1 MAFLNKYEKNGHI
14 KLKRQRKKYQLWHI
28 LKIFHFNQYNRCK
41 TYTRCEKGSGV
52 DQFYKKEYIRLIFA
66 KKDYNNWKRQ
76 RKRLSLDVRPK
87 NYNQK
92 HNRLEKVV
100 EQNFSSL
107 FDKKMQNVY
116 NIWKRQR
123 SGSFLQKGILPID
136 ICKDYSRQKR
146 QRKRLS
152 LDVLPNDYKKRH
164 NRLENVAEQNYSS
177 LFDKKMQ
184 NVYKMYVNIQAYMLL
199 IEQC

>member
-1 MAFLNKYEKNGHI
+1 MTSKSSGKISNMAFLNKYEKNGHI

-41 TYTRCEKGSGV
+41 TYTRCEKGSGD
-52 DQFYKKEYIRLIFA
+52 DQFYKKEYFRLIIA

-87 NYNQK
+87 NYKKK

-100 EQNFSSL
+100 EQNFLSL

-136 ICKDYSRQKR
+136 ICK
-146 QRKRLS
+146 QRLQQIEK
-152 LDVLPNDYKKRH
+152 
-164 NRLENVAEQNYSS
+164 VAEKIK
-177 LFDKKMQ
+177 FKRAAK
-184 NVYKMYVNIQAYMLL
+184 
-199 IEQC
+199 

>member
-1 MAFLNKYEKNGHI
+1 MTSKSSGKISNMAFLNKYEKNGHI

-66 KKDYNNWKRQ
+66 KK
-76 RKRLSLDVRPK
+76 RLQQLEKVAEEVKFRREAK
-87 NYNQK
+87 KLQKK

-136 ICKDYSRQKR
+136 ICK
-146 QRKRLS
+146 QRLQQIEK
-152 LDVLPNDYKKRH
+152 
-164 NRLENVAEQNYSS
+164 VAEEIK
-177 LFDKKMQ
+177 FRRAAK
-184 NVYKMYVNIQAYMLL
+184 
-199 IEQC
+199 

>member
-152 LDVLPNDYKKRH
+152 LDVLPNDYNKDTI
-164 NRLENVAEQNYSS
+164 SW
-177 LFDKKMQ
+177 KMQ
-184 NVYKMYVNIQAYMLL
+184 RNKIIQVYLTKRCKTFTRCM
-199 IEQC
+199 